1 MSSDPCVQNTV
12 NVKSL
17 GNRSTSFNAGISN
30 QICFPYSS
38 IGSPYSH
45 LNPFWT
51 VCIWENMMLCIA
63 ESLAIPFS
71 RMQTCLRW
79 DYSQPHRGAG
89 SSQPRRPCMGFPS
102 PSSQIMPHRVAEPS
116 HPCRPSIR
124 FPSPSSQ
131 IMQHRVAESSHPC
144 RPSICFPC
152 PSSQILPHRVAEASH
167 PCRPRIRFRSSS
179 RNTA

>member
-12 NVKSL
+12 KVKSL

-79 DYSQPHRGAG
+79 DYSQPPRSGVVATA
-89 SSQPRRPCMGFPS
+89 SSMHGFPK
-102 PSSQIMPHRVAEPS
+102 PVQPDHATPRGGAIAPVSSKHS
-116 HPCRPSIR
+116 
-124 FPSPSSQ
+124 FPKPVQPDHATPRSGVIAPVSS
-131 IMQHRVAESSHPC
+131 
-144 RPSICFPC
+144 
-152 PSSQILPHRVAEASH
+152 
-167 PCRPRIRFRSSS
+167 
-179 RNTA
+179 